1 MPRYQNPADVNF
13 YQGQPTPNGKLF
25 FFESGTSTPKQTYFD
40 IGETTP
46 NTHPVLLDAA
56 GREPNIFY
64 SGSAKVVLQNELG
77 EQVWERDPVGGE
89 SQLGNFSDYNP
100 EIIYNKSGND
110 IVSYKGEFYISLT
123 NNNVG
128 NDPETS
134 PDDWLLIYFNYPTKQ
149 NESSSQLSNRMV
161 NILKDSTTFK
171 LPDTNTVKVGD
182 LTYCVLP
189 SVFSSEQPAVE
200 VFNLSNETIIA
211 KDQTDTDLRMNVGA
225 LMIAFEY
232 IDNGSWRLLL

>member
-1 MPRYQNPADVNF
+1 MPRYQNPADINF

-25 FFESGTSTPKQTYFD
+25 FFESGTSTPKQTYAD
-40 IGETTP
+40 VGETIP
-46 NTHPVLLDAA
+46 NAHPVLLDAS

-89 SQLGNFSDYNP
+89 SQLGNFSDYNL
-100 EIIYNKSGND
+100 EIIYGEND
-110 IVSYKGEFYISLT
+110 IVKDDGEFYISLT

-128 NDPETS
+128 NKPSES

-171 LPDTNTVKVGD
+171 LPDTTNVKVGD
-182 LTYCVLP
+182 LTFCSLP
-189 SVFSSEQPAVE
+189 SVFATEQPTIE
-200 VFNLSNETIIA
+200 VFNLSTDTIVA
-211 KDQTDTDLRMNVGA
+211 KDVTDTDLKMDVGA
-225 LMIAFEY
+225 KAIGFEY
-232 IDNGSWRLLL
+232 TGSGVWRLLL